1 MGPET
6 LWRPGGVTAEEGD
19 TAEAGVL
26 MELLGELL
34 GGVLPDAAPRR
45 LLTPNSAESFLPNTF
60 RLDLR
65 KRRRLHDLCK
75 AAQHSHGDTLE
86 HTHLC
91 IMANRSAVVRV
102 LVGDR
107 NTLSSSGLDSSL
119 CGDAVLSLAVESVNT
134 NQHLKKLHTCTLFSS
149 HTFSRST

>member
-1 MGPET
+1 MMSVK
-6 LWRPGGVTAEEGD
+6 LHNI
-19 TAEAGVL
+19 
-26 MELLGELL
+26 
-34 GGVLPDAAPRR
+34 
-45 LLTPNSAESFLPNTF
+45 LTGTDWL
-60 RLDLR
+60 
-65 KRRRLHDLCK
+65 
-75 AAQHSHGDTLE
+75 Q

-134 NQHLKKLHTCTLFSS
+134 NQ
-149 HTFSRST
+149 STPE